1 MFDLVIF
8 DLDGTLVDTA
18 PEISDAV
25 NATLAHWRH
34 ASVSEAQVRSWIGLG
49 TRELL
54 GFALAEATHLARH
67 DPQLR
72 LLVDQAMPDFERHY
86 FAACGTRSRV
96 YRDVEH
102 SLDALRALDVRLALA
117 TNKEERFTFAVLD
130 RHRLRDYLDLVV
142 CGDTLAA
149 KKPDPLPLAHCMRC
163 LGARAERTLFVGDSE
178 IDVMTARNAQVPIWA
193 VPYGYNHGRAIVEAR
208 PDRVIPTIDDVAR
221 CIGEQRA
228 ATYS

>member
-18 PEISDAV
+18 PEIADAV
-25 NATLAHWRH
+25 NALLAEQRF
-34 ASVSEAQVRSWIGLG
+34 SPVPPAQVRAWIGLG

-54 GFALAEATHLARH
+54 GFALAHVLHLPPADARIGAEL
-67 DPQLR
+67 DR
-72 LLVDQAMPDFERHY
+72 YMPDFERHY
-86 FAACGTRSRV
+86 LAACGTRSRT
-96 YRDVEH
+96 YHDVEH
-102 SLDALRALDVRLALA
+102 TLDALRAQGVRLALA
-117 TNKEERFTFAVLD
+117 TNKEERFTFALLD

-149 KKPDPLPLAHCMRC
+149 KKPDAMPIAHCMRR
-163 LGARAERTLFVGDSE
+163 LGIDAAHTLMVGDSE
-178 IDVMTARNAQVPIWA
+178 IDIATARAAGVAVWA
-193 VPYGYNHGRAIVEAR
+193 VPYGYNHGRPIVDAR

-228 ATYS
+228 AAYS